1 LDDYCRQIYCGI
13 FRASA
18 HIGTHV
24 KCQWLRAATYTVSF
38 LGIAYFSFFCV
49 AQTTSHTARA
59 KSSASSS
66 APTPEDSFAPVQ
78 QWKNALASQ
87 NAAALRALYSSN
99 PPARI
104 FTPAGEI
111 NADGEVAFWTGLK
124 SRKVVVHI
132 AQSASPGPGTQQL
145 LLNIEVRASTEKE
158 VTYTEAQIWQQQ
170 NEQWRL
176 VAAKR
181 AEPTRLE
188 QPASTSKNIYAAGA
202 DAHAEIKEALQKAK
216 SENKRVI
223 VVFGANWC
231 YDCHVLDLAFHRNDI
246 ARVLNGNYEVVHV
259 DIGEGEKN
267 QDLMQ
272 AYEVPMKKGI
282 PALAVLEADGKLLY
296 SQKNGE
302 FEKARALG
310 PEDLLAFLNKWKP
323 HPR

>member
-1 LDDYCRQIYCGI
+1 M
-13 FRASA
+13 
-18 HIGTHV
+18 
-24 KCQWLRAATYTVSF
+24 KCQRLRAAAYSVIF
-38 LGIAYFSFFCV
+38 LAAAYLPLFCV
-49 AQTTSHTARA
+49 AQT
-59 KSSASSS
+59 SSQSAPATFSSS
-66 APTPEDSFAPVQ
+66 STPTPEESFAPVQ
-78 QWKNALASQ
+78 QWKNALASR

-104 FTPAGEI
+104 FTPAGEVD
-111 NADGEVAFWTGLK
+111 ADGEVAFWTGLK
-124 SRKVVVHI
+124 SRGVGVHI
-132 AQSASPGPGTQQL
+132 AQSASPGPGMQQL
-145 LLNIEVRASTEKE
+145 LLNIKVRPHGSADKE
-158 VTYTEAQIWQQQ
+158 LTYTEAQVWQQQ

-188 QPASTSKNIYAAGA
+188 QPASTSKNIYPAGA
-202 DAHAEIKEALQKAK
+202 DAHAEIKEALDKAK
-216 SENKRVI
+216 SDHKRVI

-246 ARVLNGNYEVVHV
+246 ARVLNASYEVVHV

-282 PALAVLEADGKLLY
+282 PALAVLDADGKLLY

-323 HPR
+323 QAR